1 MGMKSLRQLIRRFE
15 LIRLRN
21 FANVLLAGLVF
32 WVASPQEA
40 DARYCGTF
48 DGVGPC
54 AVFSAIARDDLR
66 PLMNAGNILAPKAD
80 TVDTAP
86 AYVTFNGVPSVGA
99 CRPST
104 VGGLECIS
112 HYAVDTWSWIL
123 GDGSGASGSS
133 ITHFYPDAGTFPI
146 DLTVNSV
153 GELDTSV
160 DVLRIPPNT
169 TPVLDPAL
177 TWEQQFQW
185 SPRREA
191 GDAYDVL
198 LGEPVVFSVR
208 IESRDPFQEIYIEWD
223 WEGDGVVDRVT
234 GPYLPP
240 IPEFPETGEFL
251 VTYSHNFGSA
261 GTYTPTIRLRDSK
274 YHEFGDTYFESAKG
288 LSGWYARDASPV
300 GPTLIVENPPIT
312 SGGADVFPRP
322 AWIDSPVSLYAQ
334 VESEIPIVS
343 FEWDIGADG
352 SIDTT
357 IDVGES
363 PNTAQG
369 WYTFTAAGEY
379 ALRARSVDE
388 AGVRGSWIDV
398 TPLQVVDIR
407 CEGDADGDGV
417 PCWADWNDAEP
428 NDEKALVSV
437 RLEGAG
443 LLTDFFDDG
452 VASSIPLNLRR
463 YRIALWNV
471 FTGLWAFNDI
481 DIFSGSPLREGML
494 QLWATEAGA
503 SCSPFSP
510 CDTAYLQGWGFCYQ
524 TNPISV
530 GFCEYRAVIDDDQ
543 GDFDF
548 VDDVSI
554 QAWWS
559 DKRVEYSGIIVPFVG
574 GDITVTIVEV
584 PGEEEGG
591 EEPAPE

>member
-1 MGMKSLRQLIRRFE
+1 MVTKTVMRLTKHFDFE
-15 LIRLRN
+15 SSSGPMTNLLVCL
-21 FANVLLAGLVF
+21 VLLGTLMQTA
-32 WVASPQEA
+32 Q
-40 DARYCGTF
+40 ARYCGTF
-48 DGVGPC
+48 DRVGPC
-54 AVFSAIARDDLR
+54 AVFSANARDDLR
-66 PLMNAGNILAPKAD
+66 PVMNAGNMLAPRAD
-80 TVDTAP
+80 SVDTAP
-86 AYVTFNGVPSVGA
+86 SFVTVSGLPSIGA

-104 VGGLECIS
+104 VGGLECSS
-112 HYAVDTWSWIL
+112 HYAVDTWSWVM
-123 GDGSGASGSS
+123 GDGSSASGSNF
-133 ITHFYPDAGTFPI
+133 THFYADAGTFPI
-146 DLTVNSV
+146 TLTVDSV
-153 GELDTSV
+153 GELDSSG
-160 DVLRIPPNT
+160 DVLRVPPNT
-169 TPVLDPAL
+169 TPILDPLL

-185 SPRREA
+185 APRREV

-198 LGEPVVFSVR
+198 LGEPVVFTVR
-208 IESRDPFQEIYIEWD
+208 IESLDPFQEIYIEWD
-223 WEGDGVVDRVT
+223 WEGDGFVDRVT
-234 GPYLPP
+234 GPHLPP
-240 IPEFPETGEFL
+240 IPEFPETGDFV
-251 VTYSHNFGSA
+251 VTYSHNFATA

-274 YHEFGDTYFESAKG
+274 YHEFGDVYFESAKG
-288 LSGWYARDASPV
+288 LSGWYSRDASPV
-300 GPTLIVENPPIT
+300 GPTLIVENPPVT

-334 VESEIPIVS
+334 VDSETPIVA

-352 SIDTT
+352 SIDATV
-357 IDVGES
+357 DVGDT

-369 WYTFTAAGEY
+369 WYTFTSAGEY
-379 ALRARSVDE
+379 ALRVRSVDE
-388 AGVRGSWIDV
+388 GGARGSWMDV

-407 CEGDADGDGV
+407 CEGDEDGDGV
-417 PCWADWNDAEP
+417 PCWADWNDDEP

-481 DIFSGSPLREGML
+481 DIFGGSPLREGML

-524 TNPISV
+524 TNPISF

-548 VDDVSI
+548 VDDVSL

-584 PGEEEGG
+584 PGEESEEEGV
-591 EEPAPE
+591 EE